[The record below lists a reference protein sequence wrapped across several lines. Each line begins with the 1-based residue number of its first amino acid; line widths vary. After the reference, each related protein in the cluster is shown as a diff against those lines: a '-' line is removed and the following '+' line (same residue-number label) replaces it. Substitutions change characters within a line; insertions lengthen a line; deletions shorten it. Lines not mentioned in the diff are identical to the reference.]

1 MNFTLKN
8 KFLQFL
14 VHIVAWGL
22 FLSLLTSLVPRPMEM
37 NKFLSVLIPDL
48 FFISFYYINYFY
60 LVPKFFIPGRY
71 LVFGA
76 LCLSFLVL
84 TIVVPSVISESSRM
98 RPEFPHS
105 GEMPENMPA
114 PPQSDYNIPDFADQ
128 NGQPPDFHKPG
139 SIDPGN
145 QPPPDRFKLFIPEF
159 SYTIFVF
166 LFIFTVSTG
175 IRIIMQWQQSEKEK
189 VNAELA
195 FLKAQIN
202 PHFLFNT
209 LNNIY
214 SMSFNKDE
222 RTTEAIEMFSDMMRF
237 VIYET
242 CHEFVPLSKK
252 FEYIDTYISLQKL
265 RLSDSVKVNYQKL
278 GDAHSLHIAPLILM
292 PFIENA
298 FKYGVSTEKDS
309 IIDIIIAI
317 DNDELDLSVKNSK
330 FQLQRIENETTR
342 VGVENTIKRLQLI
355 YPGRHTLSI
364 TDNSVEYFVSLH
376 LNLK

>member
-1 MNFTLKN
+1 
-8 KFLQFL
+8 
-14 VHIVAWGL
+14 
-22 FLSLLTSLVPRPMEM
+22 
-37 NKFLSVLIPDL
+37 
-48 FFISFYYINYFY
+48 
-60 LVPKFFIPGRY
+60 
-71 LVFGA
+71 VFGA
-76 LCLSFLVL
+76 SCLSFLVL

-98 RPEFPHS
+98 RPEFPQLKEIS
-105 GEMPENMPA
+105 EFKPA
-114 PPQSDYNIPDFADQ
+114 PPPSDFNNPDFADP
-128 NGQPPDFHKPG
+128 GSQPPTEFHKAGPK
-139 SIDPGN
+139 DPGN
-145 QPPPDRFKLFIPEF
+145 QPPPDRFNLFIPEF

-214 SMSFNKDE
+214 SMSINKDE

-252 FEYIDTYISLQKL
+252 IEYIDTYISLQKL

-278 GDAHSLHIAPLILM
+278 GDTQSLQIAPLILM

-309 IIDIIIAI
+309 IIDIIISI

-342 VGVENTIKRLQLI
+342 LGIENTIKRLQLI
-355 YPGRHTLSI
+355 YPGRHTLNI
-364 TDNSVEYFVSLH
+364 TDNPVEYFVSLH